1 MATGAGHDL
10 CFAALYRRT
19 QQPLHNVMH
28 KICKKLIP
36 EEDNF
41 HHTSGQLR
49 AVPPTDNFQVR
60 VMFKSVHD
68 KLKTKREARGDPE
81 VDKYDLPAPEGWCK
95 GEYGDSGWSGFD
107 VDDIYNF

>member
-1 MATGAGHDL
+1 
-10 CFAALYRRT
+10 
-19 QQPLHNVMH
+19 MH

-60 VMFKSVHD
+60 VMFKLVHD
-68 KLKTKREARGDPE
+68 QLKAERESRGDTE
-81 VDKYDLPAPEGWCK
+81 VNKYDLPEEGNK
-95 GEYGDSGWSGFD
+95 IRFTAQGPSLISDSVIARCSSQFTTSSK
-107 VDDIYNF
+107 

>member
-10 CFAALYRRT
+10 RFAALYRRT

-28 KICKKLIP
+28 KICQKLIS

-41 HHTSGQLR
+41 V

-68 KLKTKREARGDPE
+68 LLKAEREARGDPE
-81 VDKYDLPAPEGWCK
+81 VDKYDLSEK
-95 GEYGDSGWSGFD
+95 GNKIRFNGSVLLTKLTLSIGIRKMTTTS
-107 VDDIYNF
+107 

>member
-10 CFAALYRRT
+10 RFAALYRRT

-28 KICKKLIP
+28 KICQKLIS

-41 HHTSGQLR
+41 V

-68 KLKTKREARGDPE
+68 QLKAEREARGDPE
-81 VDKYDLPAPEGWCK
+81 VNKYDLPAPEGWCK
-95 GEYGDSGWSGFD
+95 GEHGDAGWSGFE
-107 VDDIYNF
+107 VDEIFNF